1 MKVGGSLEEL
11 SFFNLWDLQIDGIR
25 IELNCGTSSWCW
37 RIVGLGNLPHIPTW
51 SEVSESS
58 VWVDVQSLRH
68 VWLWDLMGCCT
79 PGFPVLHYLPEFAQT
94 HAHWVDDAIQPSH
107 PLSPPFSPT
116 LNLSQHQGLFQ
127 WVGSSHQVVK
137 VLELQLQHQSFQ
149 WIFRT
154 DFL

>member
-37 RIVGLGNLPHIPTW
+37 RIVGSGNLPHIPTW
-51 SEVSESS
+51 SEVSECS

-107 PLSPPFSPT
+107 PLSPTFSP
-116 LNLSQHQGLFQ
+116 SPPHPSRWIQHVLLPFYILFFQ
-127 WVGSSHQVVK
+127 TIKFFHQACC
-137 VLELQLQHQSFQ
+137 LLF
-149 WIFRT
+149 T
-154 DFL
+154 YFLYI